1 MMNRLTINSYC
12 WLFLLLLNTVW
23 LQAQTNLPINQTTT
37 ISTLTSNDFQIP
49 VGIES
54 LTVEVRGADGGHA
67 RLDGG
72 TCDVRV
78 RGGQGA
84 TMKATFAIGNGSN
97 ELRPGGL
104 LRVFA
109 GRAGQTDES
118 GCAPIPVGRYGAG
131 GGSSAILYQAPGET
145 STRWGLLAVAGGG
158 GGGARTAAGITDR
171 TGKGGQAVEDG
182 GDTSGSAGGK
192 NGNCGSSS
200 DNGYG
205 GAGIN
210 CLGSDEKG
218 YRMVEAVFGG
228 SNGFAVELKD
238 NSFATETGGTTGI
251 QPIGG
256 DGFTGGAVGAG
267 GGGGG
272 GGFSGGAGS
281 STWQGGGGG
290 SYIAPNFTST
300 EVERLAG
307 NQGGATNFPSQG
319 FVRVTAN
326 SNCPIGEVLLTS
338 QQAVND
344 FATNFPNCTE
354 ITGDLTI
361 AGDDIVDVSPLSN
374 LTAVQGNVNFNSCLA
389 LASLAGLSNLTAV
402 QGNVNFN
409 NCIALPSLAGL
420 SNLQTIGGELILGFN
435 DVLTDLDG
443 LSSLTSVGSFVRILF
458 NSSLLN
464 VNGLSNLSAIGG
476 DLVIGDNPSLTNLD
490 GVCPVIAAGGI
501 TGDIS
506 IGGNGA
512 PFSPADCI
520 CPAGEI
526 QLNSQADVNNFLVNY
541 PNCTQIP
548 GQLVI
553 SGPDITDLSP
563 LANITSIEGYL
574 IIGFNATL
582 ADLQGLSNLQSVG
595 GNFTVGINPAL
606 PSLNGLSALNSV
618 GGTLTV
624 GLIPNLNNLQGLNN
638 LQFVGGSLV
647 LSELSAIQN
656 LDALSNLNTV
666 EGDLIVTNNGLLA
679 DFSGI
684 CPLISTGTIGGN
696 QTFASNAAEFV
707 AGDCFCPAGDI
718 ELTSQAAV
726 ESFAA
731 TYPNCKNLP
740 GNLNIRGREVLDL
753 SPLSQLETIAG
764 NLEIFDVGSTA
775 FAFTNLVSIGG
786 NLRIVAHSFIPI
798 LDGLSKLK
806 TIGGSFVYSDNRDG
820 FVGSDDAALAGLN
833 NLESV
838 GGEFRI
844 HESEMKSIIGFEK
857 LTRIGGIFSIQNN
870 PNLEIIN
877 AFGQLS
883 EIGTDFWINETPLLS
898 SFNALSNLRQLRD
911 VTIMDTQLP
920 DLQVLSGLE
929 GVEVLLIT
937 DNPAMS
943 SMRGLEN
950 LSSVEAIAI
959 GRNNSLANID
969 AFSNLTTIASTNS
982 GSTGVFLSSNP
993 LLTNLNGLSGLTG
1006 TVGDIFIAGHDA
1018 LVDIDALSNISA
1030 ITGSLDIKL
1039 NPNLTQLDGLRG
1051 LRSVGENISIEVNAA
1066 LSNFE
1071 GICPLVSEGT
1081 IGGTLTITNNAAEF
1095 DPAVDCACFVDATP
1109 PVAQCKDIIVN
1120 LDANG
1125 QASVLPTDLDD
1136 GSFDDC
1142 GEVVVSFPNGVQQF
1156 DFGCDDVLTASI
1168 VIVEVTNAKGLSST
1182 CFSEIGITEDIAP
1195 VVSCKDITVELN
1207 ANGLGS
1213 YSADMLDAGIVD
1225 NCDLG
1230 VNGFP
1235 EIPVTCA
1242 EVGTF
1247 PVTYTVKDKAGNE
1260 GSCTG
1265 NVTVVDVTA
1274 PTAICKNL
1282 EVSLDANGQASVTP
1296 ADLDG
1301 GSSDA
1306 CGSVDFMFADGS
1318 PALNFNCQAVNSTV
1332 TVDLGVADESGNTG
1346 ICSSQITIK
1355 DDIAPVITCE
1365 DITLSLAANGRVTV
1379 APDVFNLQL
1388 SDNCGITGVSGPVYG
1403 ATCEDVGTTTP
1414 VIVTAR
1420 DASGNE
1426 GTCTVNVTIEDNL
1439 APTALCKDIEVSLDE
1454 NGLGTIM
1461 PADIDDGSFDN
1472 CGTPNLVLDQTT
1484 FTTAQLGENTVSL
1497 TATDAS
1503 GNSSTCTSTVRVKV
1517 STTLI
1522 AYVWDD
1528 QDGDGKQDANEPALA
1543 EAAVEI
1549 IDDATGVVLQAV
1561 ETNVEGEAIFD
1572 VSEIDPSQRV
1582 KLKFYEKANHRFTL
1596 KDKGSNDNID
1606 SDASRTNG
1614 LTAAFNLPIGER
1626 IEKWDCGLW
1635 APGTIQSFVWD
1646 DQDGDGKQDNGEPG
1660 FSGAQVDLL
1669 ESDGTLLATTTTDEN
1684 GLANFSQVP
1693 ADRPVKLKFYTL
1705 PNLSFTLKDRGS
1717 NNNIDS
1723 DASRTNG
1730 MTATFQANK
1739 GSQSFESW
1747 DAGMWSTG
1755 TVQAYVWDDQD
1766 GDGKQDGGEPAI
1778 AGVRVDLLESDGAFI
1793 ETAQTDALGIATF
1806 TGIPTNRRVK
1816 LQFFEKD
1823 DHRFTLKDRGSND
1836 NIDSD
1841 ASRTNG
1847 MTATFQPSM
1856 GNQTIQKWDAG
1867 LWSPGQVK
1875 AYVWDDQDGDGK
1887 QDAAEP
1893 AVEGVEVKLL
1903 ESDGALLAT
1912 GQTDASGIVTFTDVP
1927 ADRPVKLQFIE
1938 KTDHRFTLKDQG
1950 SNNNIDS
1957 DASRTNGMTA
1967 TFQAS
1972 KGNQTTESWDAGL
1985 WSPGQVEAYVWDDR
1999 DGDGKQ
2005 DAGEPGIKGVSV
2017 HLLESDG
2024 TLVQTGTT
2032 GDGGLVNFDN
2042 VPANRPFKLQFFTL
2056 AGFEF
2061 TLKDRGSNNNI
2072 DSDASRS
2079 NGMTATFQASTGNQT
2094 FRSWDAGLWSPG
2106 TVEAYVWDDL
2116 DGDGKQD
2123 EGEPAIANAKVD
2135 LLESDGTFMQ
2145 TTTTDENG
2153 LATFGGV
2160 PADRAVK
2167 LQFFEPIDHR
2177 FTLKDKGSNDN
2188 IDSDA
2193 SRSNGMTG
2201 TFQASQGA
2209 QVHTK
2214 MDCGLWSPGEV
2225 EAFVWNDLD
2234 GDGKQDEG
2242 EPGIEGVFVDLL
2254 ESNNDLLVST
2264 ATDADGI
2271 ATILDVPANR
2281 AVKLQFTAPAGY
2293 SITLKDKGSNDN
2305 IDSDASRSN
2314 GRTATFQ
2321 ATMGQQLFVKWDAGL
2336 VEEGTSGARVVQ
2348 EQLETPTAPVAVEE
2362 DLELEGAG
2370 LSLTAFP
2377 NPFSEQLTLEFY
2389 TSKAGPARIDVF
2401 NLQGQLV
2408 RNLYNGQLDAGQH
2421 QVQRWD
2427 GTGANAKPL
2436 PAGMY
2441 LIQMKTGEEIVNQK
2455 VLLQR

>member
-37 ISTLTSNDFQIP
+37 ISTLTSNDFQVP

-145 STRWGLLAVAGGG
+145 STRWDLLAVAGGG

-182 GDTSGSAGGK
+182 GGTSGSAGGK
-192 NGNCGSSS
+192 NGSCGSSS

-218 YRMVEAVFGG
+218 YRMVEAIFGG
-228 SNGFAVELKD
+228 SNGFVVELKD
-238 NSFATETGGTTGI
+238 NSFATETGGKTGI

-290 SYIAPNFTST
+290 SYIAPNFSST

-319 FVRVTAN
+319 FVRLTAN

-361 AGDDIVDVSPLSN
+361 SGLDIVDVSPLSSI
-374 LTAVQGNVNFNSCLA
+374 TS
-389 LASLAGLSNLTAV
+389 V

-420 SNLQTIGGELILGFN
+420 SNLQTIGGELFIAFN
-435 DVLTDLDG
+435 DILTDLDG
-443 LSSLTSVGSFVRILF
+443 LSSLTSVGSSVRILGNF
-458 NSSLLN
+458 SLLN
-464 VNGLSNLSAIGG
+464 VNGLSNLATIGG
-476 DLVIGDNPSLTNLD
+476 NLEIGDNSSLTNLD

-501 TGDIS
+501 TGDIN
-506 IGGNGA
+506 IGNNGA

-526 QLNSQADVNNFLVNY
+526 QLNSQADVNNFPINY

-606 PSLNGLSALNSV
+606 PSLNGLTALNNVGGDLLVTNNGLLADFSGICPLISTGTIGGTQNFANNAAAFIASECLCPAGNISLNSQAEINNFPV
-618 GGTLTV
+618 NYPGCNQIFGDLNISGSDITDLSPLSSLVSIGGTLTV

-647 LSELSAIQN
+647 LSELPAIQN
-656 LDALSNLNTV
+656 LNALFNLNTV

-684 CPLISTGTIGGN
+684 CPLISTGTIGGTQN
-696 QTFASNAAEFV
+696 FANNAAEFV
-707 AGDCFCPAGDI
+707 TGECFCPAGDI

-726 ESFAA
+726 ENFAA

-740 GNLNIRGREVLDL
+740 GNLTIRSLEVLDL

-764 NLEIFDVGSTA
+764 NLEIIDVGSPA
-775 FAFTNLVSIGG
+775 FALTNLVSIGG
-786 NLRIVAHSFIPI
+786 ELRIVRLRFVPI
-798 LDGLSKLK
+798 LDDLSKLK
-806 TIGGSFVYSDNRDG
+806 TIGGAFTFIDNAGDFGSDNVTLG
-820 FVGSDDAALAGLN
+820 GLN
-833 NLESV
+833 NLESI
-838 GGEFRI
+838 GGGFRI
-844 HESEMKSIIGFEK
+844 DESGMKSITGFEK
-857 LTRIGGIFSIQNN
+857 LTRIGGRFDFRNN
-870 PNLEIIN
+870 LNLEIIN

-883 EIGTDFWINETPLLS
+883 EIGGGFSISGNPLLS
-898 SFNALSNLRQLRD
+898 SFNALSNLRQSGD
-911 VTIMDTQLP
+911 ITISDTQLP

-929 GVEVLLIT
+929 GAHVLLIS

-943 SMRGLEN
+943 SLRGLEN
-950 LSSVEAIAI
+950 LSSVEVIAI

-969 AFSNLTTIASTNS
+969 ALSNLTTIASTNP
-982 GSTGVFLSSNP
+982 GSTGVFLSRNP

-1006 TVGDIFIAGHDA
+1006 TVGDISIESHDA
-1018 LVDIDALSNISA
+1018 LVDIDALSNLSTI
-1030 ITGSLDIKL
+1030 IGSLDITL

-1051 LRSVGENISIEVNAA
+1051 LRSVGGNIRIRTNTA

-1071 GICPLVSEGT
+1071 GLCPLISEGT

-1095 DPAVDCACFVDATP
+1095 DSAVDCACFADATP

-1125 QASVLPTDLDD
+1125 QATVLPTDLDD

-1213 YSADMLDAGIVD
+1213 YSADMLDDGVVD
-1225 NCDLG
+1225 NCGLG
-1230 VNGFP
+1230 QNSYPV
-1235 EIPVTCA
+1235 IPVTCN
-1242 EVGTF
+1242 EIGTF
-1247 PVTYTVKDKAGNE
+1247 PVTYTVRDKAGNE
-1260 GSCTG
+1260 GACTG
-1265 NVTVVDVTA
+1265 NVTVIEKVA
-1274 PTAICKNL
+1274 PVALCQDL
-1282 EVSLDANGQASVTP
+1282 EVTLDEAGQASIIPT
-1296 ADLDG
+1296 DIDN
-1301 GSSDA
+1301 GS
-1306 CGSVDFMFADGS
+1306 
-1318 PALNFNCQAVNSTV
+1318 
-1332 TVDLGVADESGNTG
+1332 
-1346 ICSSQITIK
+1346 
-1355 DDIAPVITCE
+1355 
-1365 DITLSLAANGRVTV
+1365 
-1379 APDVFNLQL
+1379 
-1388 SDNCGITGVSGPVYG
+1388 SDNCGTL
-1403 ATCEDVGTTTP
+1403 DL
-1414 VIVTAR
+1414 TA
-1420 DASGNE
+1420 
-1426 GTCTVNVTIEDNL
+1426 
-1439 APTALCKDIEVSLDE
+1439 
-1454 NGLGTIM
+1454 
-1461 PADIDDGSFDN
+1461 
-1472 CGTPNLVLDQTT
+1472 DQTS
-1484 FTTAQLGENTVSL
+1484 FTAAQLGENTVTL
-1497 TATDAS
+1497 TATDGN
-1503 GNSSTCTSTVRVKV
+1503 GNSSSCTSTVTVEAGV
-1517 STTLI
+1517 VLI
-1522 AYVWDD
+1522 AY
-1528 QDGDGKQDANEPALA
+1528 
-1543 EAAVEI
+1543 
-1549 IDDATGVVLQAV
+1549 
-1561 ETNVEGEAIFD
+1561 
-1572 VSEIDPSQRV
+1572 
-1582 KLKFYEKANHRFTL
+1582 
-1596 KDKGSNDNID
+1596 
-1606 SDASRTNG
+1606 
-1614 LTAAFNLPIGER
+1614 
-1626 IEKWDCGLW
+1626 
-1635 APGTIQSFVWD
+1635 VWD

-1669 ESDGTLLATTTTDEN
+1669 ESDGTLLASTTTDAA
-1684 GLANFSQVP
+1684 GLANFTQVP

-1793 ETAQTDALGIATF
+1793 ETAQTDASGIATF
-1806 TGIPTNRRVK
+1806 TGIPTNRPVK

-1927 ADRPVKLQFIE
+1927 ADRPVKLQFFE
-1938 KTDHRFTLKDQG
+1938 KVDHRFTLKDQG

-2032 GDGGLVNFDN
+2032 GAGGLVNFDN
-2042 VPANRPFKLQFFTL
+2042 VAANRPFKLQFFTL
-2056 AGFEF
+2056 PGFDF
-2061 TLKDRGSNNNI
+2061 TLKDQGSNNNI

-2145 TTTTDENG
+2145 TTTTNENG
-2153 LATFGGV
+2153 IATFGGV

-2177 FTLKDKGSNDN
+2177 FTFKDKGSNDN

-2201 TFQASQGA
+2201 TFQASQGG

-2225 EAFVWNDLD
+2225 EAYVWNDLD

-2305 IDSDASRSN
+2305 IDSDASLSN

-2348 EQLETPTAPVAVEE
+2348 EQLETPTVPVALEE

-2377 NPFSEQLTLEFY
+2377 NPFSEQLTIEFY

-2421 QVQRWD
+2421 QVQGWD
-2427 GTGANAKPL
+2427 GTGANAKSL
-2436 PAGMY
+2436 PAGLY